1 MDSLLV
7 DFKFYTDEYHGESVS
22 SQNEFLRLERIA
34 EKTLSSYT
42 GGADVSGV
50 EDIKFCIC
58 ELVDVEKK
66 HMDAYGKS
74 SESVGG
80 YSVSYDKSQDSKSL
94 SIREVLFRYLGH
106 TNLMYRGIPC
116 VH

>member
-1 MDSLLV
+1 MDSPLV

-34 EKTLSSYT
+34 EKTLGSIT

-50 EDIKFCIC
+50 DDIGFCIC
-58 ELVDVEKK
+58 ELVDIEKK
-66 HMDAYGKS
+66 HSDAYGKS

-94 SIREVLFRYLGH
+94 SIREVVFRYLSD
-106 TNLMYRGIPC
+106 TNLLYRGIPY